1 MTTQPLTQPIT
12 QPRIFPPY
20 TPPTIRKW
28 ELSQRIGTGQF
39 IVSQFGTLL
48 CRVHTASGLIYLWDK
63 KQACEVTVQIREL
76 FSALF
81 VV

>member
-1 MTTQPLTQPIT
+1 MTTQPLTQP
-12 QPRIFPPY
+12 RIFTPY
-20 TPPTIRKW
+20 TPPKGWMLRN
-28 ELSQRIGTGQF
+28 RDGTGQF
-39 IVSQFGTLL
+39 IVSDYDTLL

-63 KQACEVTVQIREL
+63 KQNREVAVQIREL